1 MQVLDALGSIPSV
14 FLSSVA
20 PPLAIALA
28 GYLLGRVREVDTEP
42 LSTVTVYVLLPA
54 LVFETL
60 VTLEVGVG
68 TVTAAVGAMVGFT
81 AVMGA
86 LSWAVSRARGREGT
100 VVVGAAMAAAFPNT
114 GNFGIPV
121 ATFAFGAAGRSTAV
135 LFVLVQNLLLYTVGV
150 YLLSRGGEGSDR
162 AALGRVARQPVVYAL
177 VAAGAA
183 VALGVVPPEGGTAMD
198 TLRLVGD
205 ASIPVFLVVLGLQV
219 EAMDLA
225 ATVRETLPTVGLKL
239 LVAPVVAV
247 GVALL
252 VDIGDPAVTAA
263 FVVLAAG
270 PSAVIPLVLSIEF
283 GDDAS
288 DPSGEGTATGPTEGA
303 PATVSTADYVG
314 TVVFLTILGSLPV
327 VTGLV
332 LLAELGILG

>member
-1 MQVLDALGSIPSV
+1 VQTLDALGSIPSV

-20 PPLAIALA
+20 PPLSIAAA

-42 LSTVTVYVLLPA
+42 LSTVTVYVFLPA

-60 VTLEVGVG
+60 VTLDAGLG
-68 TVTAAVGAMVGFT
+68 TVTAVVAAMVGFT
-81 AVMGA
+81 AVVGA

-100 VVVGAAMAAAFPNT
+100 VVTGAAMAAAVPNT

-150 YLLSRGGEGSDR
+150 YLLSRGAAGTDR
-162 AALGRVARQPVVYAL
+162 AALGRVARQPVVWAL
-177 VAAGAA
+177 VAAGAT
-183 VALGVVPPEGGTAMD
+183 VALGVVPPEDGTAMD

-219 EAMDLA
+219 ESMDLG

-247 GVALL
+247 AVAAL

-270 PSAVIPLVLSIEF
+270 PSAVTPLVLSIEF
-283 GDDAS
+283 GDDETGDA
-288 DPSGEGTATGPTEGA
+288 SGETG
-303 PATVSTADYVG
+303 TVSTADYVG

-332 LLAELGILG
+332 LLAELGVLG

>member
-100 VVVGAAMAAAFPNT
+100 VVGAAMAAAFPNT

-150 YLLSRGGEGSDR
+150 YLLTRGGEGSDR

-177 VAAGAA
+177 LAAGAA
-183 VALGVVPPEGGTAMD
+183 VTLGVVPPEGGTAMD

-219 EAMDLA
+219 ESMDLA

-239 LVAPVVAV
+239 LVAPLVAV
-247 GVALL
+247 AVALL

-283 GDDAS
+283 GDGAS
-288 DPSGEGTATGPTEGA
+288 DPGEDGAGPTEGA
-303 PATVSTADYVG
+303 PAAVSTADYVG

-332 LLAELGILG
+332 LLAELGVLG

>member
-1 MQVLDALGSIPSV
+1 VQTLDALGSIPSV

-20 PPLAIALA
+20 PPLSIAAA

-60 VTLEVGVG
+60 VTLETGLG
-68 TVTAAVGAMVGFT
+68 TAAAAVAAMVGFT
-81 AVMGA
+81 ALVGA
-86 LSWAVSRARGREGT
+86 LSWGVSRARGREGT
-100 VVVGAAMAAAFPNT
+100 VVVGAAMAAAVPNT

-150 YLLSRGGEGSDR
+150 YLLSRGAEGTDGT
-162 AALGRVARQPVVYAL
+162 ALGRVARQPVVWAL
-177 VAAGAA
+177 LAAGAA
-183 VALGVVPPEGGTAMD
+183 VALGVVPPEDGTTMD
-198 TLRLVGD
+198 TLRLVGN

-219 EAMDLA
+219 ESMDLG

-247 GVALL
+247 GVAAL

-270 PSAVIPLVLSIEF
+270 PSAVTPLVLSIEF
-283 GDDAS
+283 GDDGA
-288 DPSGEGTATGPTEGA
+288 AGPGDERGG
-303 PATVSTADYVG
+303 VSTADYVG

-332 LLAELGILG
+332 LLAELGVLG